1 MKRTLQ
7 TLTMTAVALIV
18 VSLAGCPQNAFFGL
32 EAASQDEDGPKITFI
47 NPVDGQ
53 AVSGILIIT
62 GTTKDKYEVDKVE
75 IQIDGGRKTKL
86 SGTYN
91 WYYTVNTASLSPGA
105 HDVSVIAT
113 DEFGNSSSSERTFV
127 VDQEVPSV
135 NPDMSGDF
143 WNYTG
148 GTNVTIEGSASD
160 DTGVSDVFIS
170 FDGGVTF
177 LGADLSANGTAW
189 SYTIADTASLRSGDG
204 QVTVTLRAVD
214 RSGLIGTTSYTL
226 WIDNTP
232 PDLLVTEP
240 TNDSTIDS
248 SADLSADQLVVSGTV
263 DDNLN
268 AGIQSV
274 DISLRDPEASGA
286 IIDSTRITAP
296 PDVDQQGFSYPFDL
310 VALGIRNTGPVT
322 IEVTV
327 TDRVG
332 NSTSALLTVSLDDD
346 PPTFTDV
353 LTTGKGTLDDDLSL
367 AANNYNT
374 ASTVQTTVDPGA
386 GATVASVTA
395 RLLDTA
401 GNEIVDYGSVDS
413 GTATSVSHEFDLSSQ
428 SDGDYVIEVR
438 VTNDRGGFAKE
449 TRTVRW
455 DTAQP
460 VITMI
465 TPTSGSKVAG
475 IVEVSGTIDRTGS
488 DLATI
493 HIRANDGNTDTSTYE
508 TDASFSSPFGGLDY
522 WDGSLFRW
530 SWDTSGFPTS
540 PPDHTLEITATDL
553 AGNTGT
559 TGDLQ
564 IEKDPDAPTVTFGT
578 YDHPTNGDYTG
589 RNLEPNRFINGAG
602 IIRGDAND
610 NTEVSAVEV
619 EIDNSGTWNAATLGS
634 GTTSR
639 TWEFDLST
647 LATPLENG
655 THSISVRVT
664 DDGGTE
670 NTTSITLEVDNDD
683 PTIGTPN
690 LTLDDDSGTAYYHG
704 IVDVTGSSYDA
715 IAGIESL
722 EVEVD
727 EQTGDGPEAL
737 AVSGTTS
744 YEAQWD
750 TEALPTNVGTPVVA
764 QLNVKVESIATDAA
778 GNRATSSP
786 SGQVDVR
793 PYISGLGKD
802 YAYLGETGLTITGEN
817 FVAGSTVTVGGGS
830 VTVAATGAGTIDI
843 DIPNNWPNPG
853 DLSSGPVLVT
863 TNGVDNGTEDAPSM
877 DLFYLDE
884 NVASAD
890 AYPSVLY
897 DGAEV
902 RAAFAASAGGGT
914 KSVEYLGAGTI
925 DDTDNPAYG
934 GNAPFVYVS
943 LAHDAFGNSYGGHR
957 AYFLYS
963 RGPLYAARYDDATP
977 TLDFRGRELAA
988 AGSYNDIAVDS
999 AGNVHVAFYDGAV
1012 LKYMRSTDGFDTVP
1026 TAVTLDDSAD
1036 VGPWVAIAV
1045 DSDDGVHVV
1054 YQDVTNDRLKYLAYD
1069 PVSTV
1074 TTGPRVVDARSAGN
1088 YGNDITIDAS
1098 DAIHISYYE
1107 GLNGDLRYAT
1117 AASAQ
1122 DSFSITTVD
1131 TQLITGMF
1139 SSIAVDSI
1147 GAPHITY
1154 ADFTK
1159 TAAKYA
1165 RYTGEGDSGFETTY
1179 IADPA
1184 LFNIN
1189 ANSTQTSTIEDG
1201 DGNIRM
1207 YYTADDGNLHYGVYL
1222 PED

>member
-1 MKRTLQ
+1 
-7 TLTMTAVALIV
+7 MTSVALTV
-18 VSLAGCPQNAFFGL
+18 VFLAGCPQNAFFGL

-47 NPVDGQ
+47 NPDDGQ

-62 GTTKDKYEVDKVE
+62 GTSEDKYEVDKVE
-75 IQIDGGRKTKL
+75 IQIDGGKKTKL

-91 WYYTVNTASLSPGA
+91 WYYTVNTASLSPGT
-105 HDVSVIAT
+105 HDVAVIAT

-127 VDQEVPSV
+127 VDQEVPNV

-148 GTNVTIEGSASD
+148 GTDVTIEGSASD

-170 FDGGVTF
+170 FDGGVNF
-177 LGADLSANGTAW
+177 LDADLAADGTVW

-204 QVTVTLRAVD
+204 EVTVTLRAVD
-214 RSGLIGTTSYTL
+214 DSGLVGTTSYTL

-240 TNDSTIDS
+240 TNDTTIDS
-248 SADLSADQLVVSGTV
+248 SEDLSGDQLVVSGAV
-263 DDNLN
+263 DDNLS

-274 DISLRDPEASGA
+274 DIELRDPEASEA
-286 IIDSTRITAP
+286 IIDSTQITAP
-296 PDVDQQGFSYPFDL
+296 PDVDQQDFSYPFDL
-310 VALGIRNTGPVT
+310 AALDILNTGPVR

-332 NSTSALLTVSLDDD
+332 NSTSDLVTVSLDDN
-346 PPTFTDV
+346 PPTFTDP
-353 LTTGKGTLDDDLSL
+353 LTTGKGTLDDDLSVED
-367 AANNYNT
+367 NNYN
-374 ASTVQTTVDPGA
+374 AAFTVDTTIDPGA
-386 GATVASVTA
+386 GASVASVTA

-401 GNEIVDYGSVDS
+401 GNEIIDYGSVDS
-413 GTATSVSHEFDLSSQ
+413 GTATDVSHEFDLSSQ

-475 IVEVSGTIDRTGS
+475 IVEISGTIDRTGS

-493 HIRANDGNTDTSTYE
+493 HIRANDGDTDTGTYE
-508 TDASFSSPFGGLDY
+508 TDESFSSPFGGLDY

-530 SWDTSGFPTS
+530 NWDTSGFSDS
-540 PPDHTLEITATDL
+540 PPDHTLEIIATDL

-559 TGDLQ
+559 TGELL

-578 YDHPTNGDYTG
+578 YDHPTNTDYTD

-602 IIRGDAND
+602 IIRGSAND
-610 NTEVSAVEV
+610 NTAVSAVDV
-619 EIDNSGTWNAATLGS
+619 DIDNSGTWNAATLGS
-634 GTTSR
+634 PDSSST

-647 LATPLENG
+647 LSTPLENG
-655 THSISVRVT
+655 THSITARVT
-664 DDGGTE
+664 DNGGTQ
-670 NTTSITLEVDNDD
+670 NTTTITLEVDNDD
-683 PTIGTPN
+683 PTIGALD
-690 LTLDDDSGTAYYHG
+690 LTLDDDSNTDYYHG
-704 IVDVTGSSYDA
+704 IVDVTGSSYDD
-715 IAGIESL
+715 IAGVETL

-727 EQTGDGPEAL
+727 ERTGDGPEAL
-737 AVSGTTS
+737 TVAGTTAF
-744 YEAQWD
+744 EAQWD
-750 TEALPTNVGTPVVA
+750 TEALPTDGGTPVVA
-764 QLNVKVESIATDAA
+764 QLDIKVEAIATDAA

-786 SGQVDVR
+786 SAQVDVR
-793 PYISGLGKD
+793 PYISELERD
-802 YAYLGETGLTITGEN
+802 YAYLGETGLTITGDN
-817 FVAGSTVTVGGGS
+817 FADDSTVTVGGGS

-843 DIPNNWPNPG
+843 DIPADWPPVD

-863 TNGVDNGTEDAPSM
+863 TNGVDNGTEDAASM

-884 NVASAD
+884 NVAEAD

-897 DGAEV
+897 DGSAV
-902 RAAFAASAGGGT
+902 RAAFAASAGGD
-914 KSVEYLGAGTI
+914 KWVEYLGSGTI
-925 DDTDNPAYG
+925 DHTDNYG
-934 GNAPFVYVS
+934 GKAEFDYVS
-943 LAHDAFGNSYGGHR
+943 LAHDAAGNSYDRDR

-963 RGPLYAARYDDATP
+963 RGELYAARYDDAASTA
-977 TLDFRGRELAA
+977 DFEGKELSA

-999 AGNVHVAFYDGAV
+999 AGNVHVAFYDGAA

-1026 TAVTLDDSAD
+1026 TAVTLDDSGD
-1036 VGPWVAIAV
+1036 VGPWVAIAI
-1045 DSDDGVHVV
+1045 DSDDDVHVV
-1054 YQDVTNDRLKYLAYD
+1054 YQDVTNDRLKYLSYA
-1069 PVSTV
+1069 PISKV
-1074 TTGPRVVDARSAGN
+1074 TTGPRVVDAQSAGN
-1088 YGNDITIDAS
+1088 YGNDITIDAG

-1131 TQLITGMF
+1131 THLITGMF
-1139 SSIAVDSI
+1139 SSIVVDSG

-1159 TAAKYA
+1159 TAPKYA

-1189 ANSTQTSTIEDG
+1189 ANSNQTSTIEDG
-1201 DGNIRM
+1201 NGNIRM